1 MRPQGIRPAA
11 EAERAVRRVARMI
24 LAAGGDA
31 GRLPLADIQYELA
44 VNSPGASEYRQ
55 EAEELLAG
63 GYRS

>member
-1 MRPQGIRPAA
+1 
-11 EAERAVRRVARMI
+11 MI

-44 VNSPGASEYRQ
+44 VNSPGTASEYRQ

-63 GYRS
+63 GYRP